1 MARIE
6 AVDCSAFSDQEAAEE
21 TLLTIVVPCHN
32 EQDTINPFL
41 DECSRV
47 AEQLDAFLGIKV
59 HYIFVDDGS
68 SDATLAV
75 LHHVC
80 AEHSEAAFIS
90 FSRNFGK
97 EAALYAGLVQAYASE
112 ADLIAVMDA
121 DLQDPPALL
130 LKMCGLVQDGICER
144 AAAYRVS
151 RDGEPP
157 IRSWFARRFYAL
169 MNKVTDLNLRD
180 GARDFSVMTRRF
192 VGAVLSCGEYNRFTK
207 GLFGW
212 VGYSTEWISYHN
224 VERVAGETNWSFF
237 SLLRYA
243 LDGIVAYSTK
253 PLEVL
258 SLLGGAIS
266 LLALVGLIFIVV
278 RALLFGDPVAG
289 WPSLMTVIVLIGGL
303 LTLGLGVIGYYLSKL
318 YLEVKK
324 RPLYLEK
331 ERGGWLES

>member
-1 MARIE
+1 
-6 AVDCSAFSDQEAAEE
+6 
-21 TLLTIVVPCHN
+21 
-32 EQDTINPFL
+32 
-41 DECSRV
+41 
-47 AEQLDAFLGIKV
+47 
-59 HYIFVDDGS
+59 
-68 SDATLAV
+68 
-75 LHHVC
+75 
-80 AEHSEAAFIS
+80 
-90 FSRNFGK
+90 
-97 EAALYAGLVQAYASE
+97 
-112 ADLIAVMDA
+112 
-121 DLQDPPALL
+121 
-130 LKMCGLVQDGICER
+130 
-144 AAAYRVS
+144 
-151 RDGEPP
+151 
-157 IRSWFARRFYAL
+157 